1 MSLCSE
7 ILLECFENLHD
18 VFIIRLICRDVWN
31 DRLKC
36 AGKNELGFVIKLKSV
51 LGIF

>member
-1 MSLCSE
+1 MLFCLE
-7 ILLECFENLHD
+7 ILLECFENVYD
-18 VFIIRLICRDVWN
+18 VFIICLICRDVWN

-36 AGKNELGFVIKLKSV
+36 VGKNEFGFVIKLKFV